1 MARYSI
7 LAQMMTL
14 PKPLAIGEADTPA
27 DAVRKA
33 RAFTKDGQRNVQIGD
48 NQSETYFPAEEFA
61 AKHGIR

>member
-7 LAQMMTL
+7 LARMMTL
-14 PKPLAIGEADTPA
+14 PRPLAIGDADTPA

-33 RAFTKDGQRNVQIGD
+33 RAFTADGQRDVQIGD
-48 NQSETYFPAEEFA
+48 AQSETYFPTEEFA

>member
-7 LAQMMTL
+7 LARMMTL
-14 PKPLAIGEADTPA
+14 PKPLAIGEAETPA

-33 RAFTKDGQRNVQIGD
+33 RAFVKDGQRDVQIGD
-48 NQSETYFPAEEFA
+48 NQAEIYYPAEDFA